1 MVKQINFFLLKKRK
15 IYERLDVYP
24 FLIAYLIIIIIF
36 LYFRFSKNIYNFL
49 LFGIIIFFHIILYC
63 LESLSIFLQERIIY
77 LPVDSIKNATHI
89 KAIIN
94 SEKDSNYTNS
104 VISEII
110 KFGGIIKT
118 EVKKLIYLYDENKK
132 KFYRAKLDMLKET
145 NVGKFLEVKPL
156 NKEEIKIKKII
167 FGENKIKIPIP
178 SFLKVYKEH
187 IFTPFFI
194 FQLICAILKIFDT
207 HTFYSLIS
215 IIMTCI
221 FEIIIVIQRMLN
233 LGFLRNM
240 RSPPYYIYVYRNDKW
255 EEISSTE
262 LLPGDIVS
270 VIDGASVKSVK
281 EEKEK
286 SSKNNLI
293 IQIIK
298 RLKENNKKEDEIKN
312 RKSINTVLNKYKE
325 KEKLPVACDMLIL
338 TGSVIV
344 NESMLTGEGVP
355 QIKDS
360 ITKMEHL
367 HELNFDSKYKHKNLI
382 IFAGTKVVKTEVN
395 EDNEPLPKNV
405 KIPPPDKGV
414 ICLVIKTGF
423 STTQGKFLRRVL
435 YSEENNNINNKIDSV
450 IIIGI
455 LLIIAIISSLY
466 TLYEVIKI
474 EGKLTRKLLMRCI
487 IIITSIIPA
496 DLPIEFSLIIYNSRF
511 FFESKRIVCIESHR
525 IPLAGKIDIC
535 CFDKTG
541 TLTTDEFIVKGI
553 ADTKSDELELAFYC
567 KEEAFDV
574 LLGCNSILNLDGRLS
589 GDPIDIAMFKEVR
602 GKFDNNSNEV
612 ICKRKTK
619 IIPIRKYVFESDLK
633 RMTVLAKIFDE
644 NNLHPHIRVLCKGAP
659 ETIKNLLKNVPE
671 NYDKTYQKWAKEG
684 YRIFALAY
692 NDNDKYEYNTKRKD
706 LEKDLIFCGFAIVE
720 APLKHNIDKYISEL
734 IDAKY
739 GICIIT
745 GDNVLTTLKISR
757 DLKLGPDNFIL
768 LNIFDGKLK
777 WYDLKNNFIKET
789 KSIEEIKLLSKD
801 YTLGITGDEYDKIK
815 YIKNFKYVHEISCN
829 IKLFCRI
836 TQIQKISIIKDLIK
850 SGKNPLMCG
859 DGSNDVGALKLA
871 TIGITMLNIKENKIQ
886 KKKPFNLLSFDNEAT
901 MENLDAAAFAPF
913 TSKGDSIK
921 CVKNILVQGICALA
935 TSNQMYKIIILNSL
949 LTIYTESFLALKGIK
964 FSEYQSV
971 YLGFTISMLF
981 LMFSK
986 TKPLKKINAIRPQSS
1001 IFNFRFF
1008 FSIML
1013 QLFLNVFEINLVLY
1027 FTRKADPFYIEHEPS
1042 INEKFSP
1049 NLINSVMF
1057 LLQIFNITNI
1067 FIANY
1072 KGEPFMQNFSENS
1085 FMIKLL
1091 LVFGAFFLIIAF
1103 DLYPQLNEDLEL
1115 VQLPEDYYYKI
1126 ILFFILLLNFTCCY
1140 LLENWEKLMIYF

>member
-1 MVKQINFFLLKKRK
+1 M
-15 IYERLDVYP
+15 
-24 FLIAYLIIIIIF
+24 
-36 LYFRFSKNIYNFL
+36 
-49 LFGIIIFFHIILYC
+49 
-63 LESLSIFLQERIIY
+63 
-77 LPVDSIKNATHI
+77 
-89 KAIIN
+89 
-94 SEKDSNYTNS
+94 
-104 VISEII
+104 
-110 KFGGIIKT
+110 
-118 EVKKLIYLYDENKK
+118 
-132 KFYRAKLDMLKET
+132 
-145 NVGKFLEVKPL
+145 
-156 NKEEIKIKKII
+156 
-167 FGENKIKIPIP
+167 
-178 SFLKVYKEH
+178 
-187 IFTPFFI
+187 
-194 FQLICAILKIFDT
+194 
-207 HTFYSLIS
+207 
-215 IIMTCI
+215 
-221 FEIIIVIQRMLN
+221 
-233 LGFLRNM
+233 
-240 RSPPYYIYVYRNDKW
+240 
-255 EEISSTE
+255 
-262 LLPGDIVS
+262 
-270 VIDGASVKSVK
+270 
-281 EEKEK
+281 
-286 SSKNNLI
+286 
-293 IQIIK
+293 
-298 RLKENNKKEDEIKN
+298 
-312 RKSINTVLNKYKE
+312 
-325 KEKLPVACDMLIL
+325 
-338 TGSVIV
+338 
-344 NESMLTGEGVP
+344 
-355 QIKDS
+355 
-360 ITKMEHL
+360 
-367 HELNFDSKYKHKNLI
+367 
-382 IFAGTKVVKTEVN
+382 
-395 EDNEPLPKNV
+395 
-405 KIPPPDKGV
+405 
-414 ICLVIKTGF
+414 
-423 STTQGKFLRRVL
+423 
-435 YSEENNNINNKIDSV
+435 
-450 IIIGI
+450 
-455 LLIIAIISSLY
+455 
-466 TLYEVIKI
+466 IKI

-511 FFESKRIVCIESHR
+511 FFELKRIVCVESHR

-553 ADTKSDELELAFYC
+553 ADTKNEELELAFYC

-589 GDPIDIAMFKEVR
+589 GDSIDIAMFKEVR
-602 GKFDNNSNEV
+602 GKFDNNNNEI
-612 ICKRKTK
+612 ICKIKTK

-644 NNLHPHIRVLCKGAP
+644 NKQTTPHIRVLCKGAP

-684 YRIFALAY
+684 YRILALAY
-692 NDNDKYEYNTKRKD
+692 NDKYEYNTKRKD

-720 APLKHNIDKYISEL
+720 APLKHNIDKYINEL

-768 LNIFDGKLK
+768 LNIFDGRLK

-801 YTLGITGDEYDKIK
+801 YTLGMTGDEYDKIK
-815 YIKNFKYVHEISCN
+815 YIKNFKNVHQLSLN

-836 TQIQKISIIKDLIK
+836 TQIQKISIIEDLIK

-859 DGSNDVGALKLA
+859 DGSNDVGELKLA

-921 CVKNILVQGICALA
+921 FVKNILVQGICALA

-1001 IFNFRFF
+1001 IFNFRFL
-1008 FSIML
+1008 FSIIV
-1013 QLFLNVFEINLVLY
+1013 QLFLNVFEINLVLH
-1027 FTRKADPFYIEHEPS
+1027 FTRKADPFYIEHEPT

-1067 FIANY
+1067 FIVNY
-1072 KGEPFMQNFSENS
+1072 KGEPFMQNLWENS

-1091 LVFGAFFLIIAF
+1091 LVLGAFFLIIAF

-1115 VQLPEDYYYKI
+1115 VQLPENNYYKI
-1126 ILFFILLLNFTCCY
+1126 ILFSILFLNSTFCY
-1140 LLENWEKLMIYF
+1140 LLENWGKLLNYF

>member
-1 MVKQINFFLLKKRK
+1 M
-15 IYERLDVYP
+15 
-24 FLIAYLIIIIIF
+24 
-36 LYFRFSKNIYNFL
+36 
-49 LFGIIIFFHIILYC
+49 
-63 LESLSIFLQERIIY
+63 
-77 LPVDSIKNATHI
+77 
-89 KAIIN
+89 
-94 SEKDSNYTNS
+94 
-104 VISEII
+104 
-110 KFGGIIKT
+110 
-118 EVKKLIYLYDENKK
+118 
-132 KFYRAKLDMLKET
+132 
-145 NVGKFLEVKPL
+145 
-156 NKEEIKIKKII
+156 
-167 FGENKIKIPIP
+167 
-178 SFLKVYKEH
+178 
-187 IFTPFFI
+187 
-194 FQLICAILKIFDT
+194 
-207 HTFYSLIS
+207 
-215 IIMTCI
+215 
-221 FEIIIVIQRMLN
+221 
-233 LGFLRNM
+233 
-240 RSPPYYIYVYRNDKW
+240 
-255 EEISSTE
+255 
-262 LLPGDIVS
+262 
-270 VIDGASVKSVK
+270 
-281 EEKEK
+281 
-286 SSKNNLI
+286 
-293 IQIIK
+293 
-298 RLKENNKKEDEIKN
+298 
-312 RKSINTVLNKYKE
+312 
-325 KEKLPVACDMLIL
+325 
-338 TGSVIV
+338 
-344 NESMLTGEGVP
+344 
-355 QIKDS
+355 
-360 ITKMEHL
+360 
-367 HELNFDSKYKHKNLI
+367 
-382 IFAGTKVVKTEVN
+382 
-395 EDNEPLPKNV
+395 
-405 KIPPPDKGV
+405 
-414 ICLVIKTGF
+414 
-423 STTQGKFLRRVL
+423 
-435 YSEENNNINNKIDSV
+435 
-450 IIIGI
+450 
-455 LLIIAIISSLY
+455 
-466 TLYEVIKI
+466 IKI

-511 FFESKRIVCIESHR
+511 FFELKRIVCVESHR

-553 ADTKSDELELAFYC
+553 ADTKNEELELAFYC

-589 GDPIDIAMFKEVR
+589 GDSIDIAMFKEVR
-602 GKFDNNSNEV
+602 GKFDNNNNEI
-612 ICKRKTK
+612 ICKIKTK

-644 NNLHPHIRVLCKGAP
+644 NKQTTPHIRVLCKGAP

-684 YRIFALAY
+684 YRILALAY
-692 NDNDKYEYNTKRKD
+692 NDKYEYNTKRKD

-720 APLKHNIDKYISEL
+720 APLKHNIDKYINEL

-768 LNIFDGKLK
+768 LNIFDGRLK

-801 YTLGITGDEYDKIK
+801 YTLGMTGDEYDKIK
-815 YIKNFKYVHEISCN
+815 YIKNFKNVHQLSLN

-836 TQIQKISIIKDLIK
+836 TQIQKISIIEDLIK

-859 DGSNDVGALKLA
+859 DGSNDVGELKLA

-921 CVKNILVQGICALA
+921 FVKNILVQGICALA

-1001 IFNFRFF
+1001 IFNFRFL
-1008 FSIML
+1008 FSIIV
-1013 QLFLNVFEINLVLY
+1013 QLFLNVFEINLVLH
-1027 FTRKADPFYIEHEPS
+1027 FTRKADPFYIEHEPT

-1067 FIANY
+1067 FIVNY
-1072 KGEPFMQNFSENS
+1072 KGEPFMQNLWENS

-1091 LVFGAFFLIIAF
+1091 LVLGAFFLIIAF

-1115 VQLPEDYYYKI
+1115 VQLPENNYYKI
-1126 ILFFILLLNFTCCY
+1126 ILFSILFLNSTFCY
-1140 LLENWEKLMIYF
+1140 LLENWEKLLNYF

>member
-1 MVKQINFFLLKKRK
+1 M
-15 IYERLDVYP
+15 
-24 FLIAYLIIIIIF
+24 
-36 LYFRFSKNIYNFL
+36 
-49 LFGIIIFFHIILYC
+49 
-63 LESLSIFLQERIIY
+63 
-77 LPVDSIKNATHI
+77 
-89 KAIIN
+89 
-94 SEKDSNYTNS
+94 
-104 VISEII
+104 
-110 KFGGIIKT
+110 
-118 EVKKLIYLYDENKK
+118 
-132 KFYRAKLDMLKET
+132 
-145 NVGKFLEVKPL
+145 
-156 NKEEIKIKKII
+156 
-167 FGENKIKIPIP
+167 
-178 SFLKVYKEH
+178 
-187 IFTPFFI
+187 
-194 FQLICAILKIFDT
+194 
-207 HTFYSLIS
+207 
-215 IIMTCI
+215 
-221 FEIIIVIQRMLN
+221 
-233 LGFLRNM
+233 
-240 RSPPYYIYVYRNDKW
+240 
-255 EEISSTE
+255 
-262 LLPGDIVS
+262 
-270 VIDGASVKSVK
+270 
-281 EEKEK
+281 
-286 SSKNNLI
+286 
-293 IQIIK
+293 
-298 RLKENNKKEDEIKN
+298 
-312 RKSINTVLNKYKE
+312 
-325 KEKLPVACDMLIL
+325 
-338 TGSVIV
+338 
-344 NESMLTGEGVP
+344 
-355 QIKDS
+355 
-360 ITKMEHL
+360 
-367 HELNFDSKYKHKNLI
+367 
-382 IFAGTKVVKTEVN
+382 
-395 EDNEPLPKNV
+395 
-405 KIPPPDKGV
+405 
-414 ICLVIKTGF
+414 
-423 STTQGKFLRRVL
+423 
-435 YSEENNNINNKIDSV
+435 

-455 LLIIAIISSLY
+455 LLTIAIISSLY
-466 TLYEVIKI
+466 ILYEVIKI

-511 FFESKRIVCIESHR
+511 FFELKRIVCVESHR

-553 ADTKSDELELAFYC
+553 ADTKNEELELAFYC

-589 GDPIDIAMFKEVR
+589 GDSIDIAMFKEVR
-602 GKFDNNSNEV
+602 GKFDNNNNEI
-612 ICKRKTK
+612 ICKIKTK

-644 NNLHPHIRVLCKGAP
+644 NKQTTPHIRVLCKGAP

-684 YRIFALAY
+684 YRILALAY
-692 NDNDKYEYNTKRKD
+692 NDKYEYNTKRKD

-720 APLKHNIDKYISEL
+720 APLKHNIDKYINEL

-768 LNIFDGKLK
+768 LNIFDGRLK

-801 YTLGITGDEYDKIK
+801 YTLGMTGDEYDKIK
-815 YIKNFKYVHEISCN
+815 YIKNFKNVHQLSLN

-836 TQIQKISIIKDLIK
+836 TQIQKISIIEDLIK

-859 DGSNDVGALKLA
+859 DGSNDVGELKLA

-921 CVKNILVQGICALA
+921 FVKNILVQGICALA

-1001 IFNFRFF
+1001 IFNFRFL
-1008 FSIML
+1008 FSIIV
-1013 QLFLNVFEINLVLY
+1013 QLFLNVFEINLVLH
-1027 FTRKADPFYIEHEPS
+1027 FTRKADPFYIEHEPT

-1067 FIANY
+1067 FIVNY
-1072 KGEPFMQNFSENS
+1072 KGEPFMQNLWENS

-1091 LVFGAFFLIIAF
+1091 LVLGAFFLIIAF

-1115 VQLPEDYYYKI
+1115 VQLPENNYYKI
-1126 ILFFILLLNFTCCY
+1126 ILFSILFLNSTFCY
-1140 LLENWEKLMIYF
+1140 LLENWEKLLNYF